1 MNTNVIIIL
10 IGCATLV
17 AIVAIVCD
25 FIVERKMTGSSEFAL
40 SKKIIKIHRNYVAG
54 ILGFAVIMLLT
65 ANYGGPNNGIYQYL
79 SFGST
84 ITSLVLSILAI
95 FVTVRSSSDLYKQ
108 FGSINKVSNQI
119 HSTLNSLM
127 DAEKELKGTSST
139 ISSQV
144 DNIVSE
150 IEKRLDERL
159 QKTEST
165 ISEQIQRQ
173 NLDTRSDESAKE
185 SASEIDPT
193 PFLYNMS
200 YSGLWALYACSK
212 AYEMKQK
219 FILDELFKSN
229 NSYCL
234 GVIITTKAIG
244 FISGRTL
251 LVKKESDKKESQIE
265 CSNSLF
271 SSEKVY
277 SVIKDAPFSS
287 EEEKE
292 KEKKRI
298 DEYIKNKQ

>member
-17 AIVAIVCD
+17 AIAAIVCD

-127 DAEKELKGTSST
+127 NAEKELKGTSST

-185 SASEIDPT
+185 SAPEIDPT
-193 PFLYNMS
+193 PFLKNMS
-200 YSGLWALYACSK
+200 YNGLWTLYACSK
-212 AYEMKQK
+212 GCEKNK
-219 FILDELFKSN
+219 EFIMEELFSN
-229 NSYCL
+229 NTSYCL
-234 GVIITTKAIG
+234 GVFITTKASG
-244 FISGRTL
+244 YISGMASIFEE
-251 LVKKESDKKESQIE
+251 KKIAIE
-265 CSNSLF
+265 CTKSLF

-277 SVIKDAPFSS
+277 SVLIGKRNSNEKDN
-287 EEEKE
+287 EKE
-292 KEKKRI
+292 KNRI
-298 DEYIKNKQ
+298 DEYFDNKQ

>member
-10 IGCATLV
+10 IGCATLL
-17 AIVAIVCD
+17 ALAAIVCD
-25 FIVERKMTGSSEFAL
+25 FIVERKMTGSPECSL
-40 SKKIIKIHRNYVAG
+40 SKKIIKIHRNYIAG

-127 DAEKELKGTSST
+127 DADKELKGTSST

-185 SASEIDPT
+185 SAPEIDPT
-193 PFLYNMS
+193 PFLKNMS
-200 YSGLWALYACSK
+200 YNGLWTLYACSK

-219 FILDELFKSN
+219 FIIEELFEFN
-229 NSYCL
+229 YSYCL

-244 FISGRTL
+244 FISGKSIRL
-251 LVKKESDKKESQIE
+251 AEKKTSIE

-271 SSEKVY
+271 SSKKMY
-277 SVIKDAPFSS
+277 SVIKDSPFSN

>member
-1 MNTNVIIIL
+1 M
-10 IGCATLV
+10 
-17 AIVAIVCD
+17 AIAAIVCD

-40 SKKIIKIHRNYVAG
+40 SKKIIKIHRNYIAG
-54 ILGFAVIMLLT
+54 ILSFAVIMLLT
-65 ANYGGPNNGIYQYL
+65 AIYGGPNNGIYQYL

-173 NLDTRSDESAKE
+173 NLDTRSDENTKE
-185 SASEIDPT
+185 PPLDLDPT
-193 PFLYNMS
+193 PFLKNMS
-200 YSGLWALYACSK
+200 YNGLWTLYACSK
-212 AYEMKQK
+212 AYEMKRK

-229 NSYCL
+229 KSYCL

-244 FISGRTL
+244 FISGRI
-251 LVKKESDKKESQIE
+251 LVKKESDQKVSEIE

-271 SSEKVY
+271 SSETVY
-277 SVIKDAPFSS
+277 SVINDAPFSS

>member
-1 MNTNVIIIL
+1 
-10 IGCATLV
+10 
-17 AIVAIVCD
+17 
-25 FIVERKMTGSSEFAL
+25 
-40 SKKIIKIHRNYVAG
+40 
-54 ILGFAVIMLLT
+54 MLLT

-108 FGSINKVSNQI
+108 FGSINKVSDQI

-185 SASEIDPT
+185 SAPEIDPT
-193 PFLYNMS
+193 SFLKNMS
-200 YSGLWALYACSK
+200 YNGLWTLYACSK

-244 FISGRTL
+244 FISGRSK
-251 LVKKESDKKESQIE
+251 LVKKESEIE

>member
-1 MNTNVIIIL
+1 MNTNVIIVL

-17 AIVAIVCD
+17 AIAAIVCD

-40 SKKIIKIHRNYVAG
+40 SKKIIKIHRNYIAG
-54 ILGFAVIMLLT
+54 ILSFAVIMLLT
-65 ANYGGPNNGIYQYL
+65 AIYGGPNNGIYQYL

-173 NLDTRSDESAKE
+173 NLDTRSDENTKE
-185 SASEIDPT
+185 PPLDLDPT
-193 PFLYNMS
+193 PFLKNMS
-200 YSGLWALYACSK
+200 YNGLWTLYACSK
-212 AYEMKQK
+212 AYEMKRK

-229 NSYCL
+229 KSYCL

-244 FISGRTL
+244 FISGRI
-251 LVKKESDKKESQIE
+251 LVKKESDQKVSEIE

-271 SSEKVY
+271 SSETVY
-277 SVIKDAPFSS
+277 SVINDAPFSS